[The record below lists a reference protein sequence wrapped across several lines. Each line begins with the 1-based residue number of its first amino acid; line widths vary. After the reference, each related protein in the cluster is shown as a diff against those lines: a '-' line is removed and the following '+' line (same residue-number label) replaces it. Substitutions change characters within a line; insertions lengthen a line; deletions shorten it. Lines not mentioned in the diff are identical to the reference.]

1 MFTFFR
7 MIIIALLLNSFL
19 IADVDTCPGNT
30 LSNLNNA
37 TTLSS
42 QSVSSS
48 LGSQTAHYFS
58 FTPSIG
64 GLLSVDLRTYGRWGT
79 QYNNS
84 LFILTDN
91 CSTYRVTDNLDNS
104 SKTLSYS
111 LHAGQQAII
120 AIYNRNRYSSISYD
134 ATFTFSPDTPPIMRD
149 IPNQTANIGEAFP
162 TLYISHYVTQT
173 NGDPILSYKLLGSL
187 PSGLSFDTSSGILSG
202 TPIGTGTFN
211 LSITATD
218 KDGESNVDSF
228 SITVTPG
235 KPPIMNPIP
244 NQTGTQN
251 KAFTTLFV
259 SNYVTQTNGDPILSY
274 SLSGSLPSGLVFNET
289 TGTLSGTP
297 TQIGT
302 FSLSVSATDK
312 DGTSNAVS
320 FLLTIEQFQ
329 ITSIGGRNFELR
341 EQQSIFGDV
350 KVIGNTV
357 LCLKDNQGNCTESST
372 GVSNADVNLQK
383 VSNSSSFLAIPEGST
398 ITYARIYW
406 QGRKAATDNNVSWD
420 ETSQNDAG
428 KIELKKEDG
437 TYTELTAD
445 IKDFSSTSVGTIYS
459 PRYVRTYSA
468 SADASSVVTG
478 GGRYYVN
485 PSTFYTNT
493 GKTSSLSPSD
503 GLGNYGAWV
512 LVVIYQNPNDTKARN
527 ITIFDGY
534 KTVESDGENVNITA
548 NGFLTPKSGLVDS
561 HTYVF
566 AAEGDKY
573 LEKNGDV
580 IKMAGTTYNTTLQE
594 LGTFDSRIDID
605 TDPQR
610 IPKLTN
616 NNGIDIQQYNTG
628 TTSGALGIIT
638 TNETGAKFQFTSD
651 QDTYFPSLIVF
662 STELYLPKLCYD
674 YSIKQDGQYLYI
686 DRATNQ
692 IARIDSKVST
702 SDLDIGV
709 YLVNQEADIK
719 ARGIAIKSDVN
730 DTKFDMNNNISTSN
744 VNGSVLIDRGAPSY
758 SSTLCPYDPNGDNET
773 TNNGC
778 TNGHDIRKGLGT
790 LDAGD
795 YIYMNYTLTPQNLNG
810 VISDVN
816 ETLGLSLKYYIIANG
831 EKVIYPDY
839 TLGSANVPLCEPTAQ
854 YTPRWG
860 QFNVVESGS
869 IKNNI
874 GTQVAGKPF
883 QTSVIFD
890 STPETGT
897 NDAPISDLNT
907 TVLVEVI
914 DLDSY
919 GDINASCANPASSL
933 STPIFVPLN
942 FSPSKYQTQ
951 IPIQTNQYYNFAV
964 KNAAYRIWYFTRA
977 NDILIQDWNASTS
990 NSNKTLNS
998 ISGLYDSSVHLL
1010 CDRDCADPT
1019 STGCFECIKGN
1030 YAKALCS
1037 RDNFSVRPES
1047 FNIHVF
1053 DINQTANATIQDATK
1068 KDLSVKFDYTPNFV
1082 TPLKPIRLATGYD
1095 YRFDV
1100 NATSHDSYVSA
1111 TKGYTRYFTTSHA
1124 ADYNAS
1130 LIWNPPVGFDNT
1142 QCNDINSKIQDFY
1155 MANGQMINTHSK
1167 EAQVG
1172 EYKLN
1177 MFDKTWTSV
1186 DYDASKLTH
1195 HIAADGFD
1203 AGIMDCDISSTQTDP
1218 SGSNK
1223 VGCLISSDHNNTSAH
1238 HYYHDINI
1246 ILKPYHFDIP
1256 TITFNSFRYIAN
1268 VDDNDSNDMSTKY
1281 IGLII
1286 PRGFDDISI
1295 PSNYVSGCYAD
1306 DINITF
1312 KGNIE
1317 KRANSFK
1324 LRFIDYNS
1332 TNKVIDDF
1340 TRDINNSADN
1350 NFSDLN
1356 ISRFHFRK
1364 DNNGTMDINISM
1376 NYERNISI
1384 AINPFKIEYQRVDVN
1399 CTNSS
1404 DCQINANLAQDWN
1417 ITGSNDFT
1425 DINITYYYG
1434 RVHAP
1439 EYTFNVNPANARV
1452 YYEVYCK
1459 DCNRADYNLTDKNE
1473 SVDSIYW
1480 YQNPLHVNNTFGEY
1494 NATFPFIQAQLG
1506 GLTPN
1511 ATDLNTTTLTVTT
1524 TLPHTNRIILYPN
1537 SWLIYNPA
1545 NSLATTSDFLVHF
1558 LSQGTWGG
1566 EGSVKE
1572 DNTVSTGR
1580 FVQKDNNITQVQR
1593 RLDW

>member
-1 MFTFFR
+1 MFTFLRVILITF
-7 MIIIALLLNSFL
+7 LLNSFL
-19 IADVDTCPGNT
+19 IADVSTCPGNI

-37 TTLSS
+37 TTLRS

-48 LGSQTAHYFS
+48 LGSQTANYFY
-58 FTPSIG
+58 FTPSVD
-64 GLLSVDLRTYGRWGT
+64 GLLSVNLQTSGGKT
-79 QYNNS
+79 S
-84 LFILTDN
+84 LYILTDN
-91 CSTYRVTDNLDNS
+91 CSTYRVADTTYNS

-120 AIYNRNRYSSISYD
+120 AIYNRYHYFSISYD
-134 ATFTFSPDTPPIMRD
+134 ATFIFKPNTPPIMGD
-149 IPNQTANIGEAFP
+149 VPNQTANRGEAFP
-162 TLYISHYVTQT
+162 TLDISHYVTQT
-173 NGDPILSYKLLGSL
+173 DGDPILSYKLLGSL
-187 PSGLSFDTSSGILSG
+187 PSGLNFDIPSGVLSG
-202 TPIGTGTFN
+202 TPVGDGTFE
-211 LSITATD
+211 LSVSATD

-235 KPPIMNPIP
+235 TPPIMNPIP

-259 SNYVTQTNGDPILSY
+259 SDYVTKTNGDPILSY
-274 SLSGSLPSGLVFNET
+274 SLSGSLPSGLTFNKT

-312 DGTSNAVS
+312 DGESNVVS
-320 FLLTIEQFQ
+320 FNLTIKRFE
-329 ITSIGGRNFELR
+329 IISTEERNFELR

-357 LCLKDNQGNCTESST
+357 LCLKDDHGNCTESDAN
-372 GVSNADVNLQK
+372 VSNAEVNLQK
-383 VSNSSSFLAIPEGST
+383 ASNSSSYLDIPEGST

-406 QGRKAATDNNVSWD
+406 QGRKKATSTEDAWD
-420 ETSQNDAG
+420 KTSQNEAG
-428 KIELKKEDG
+428 KIELKKEGG
-437 TYTELTAD
+437 TYTQLTAD
-445 IKDFSSTSVGTIYS
+445 IKDFYSTNSDDN
-459 PRYVRTYSA
+459 YVRTYSA

-478 GGRYYVN
+478 GGRYYVD
-485 PSTFYTNT
+485 PATFYTNT
-493 GKTSSLSPSD
+493 GKTYPTD

-512 LVVIYQNPNDTKARN
+512 LVVIYENPNDAKARN

-534 KTVESDGENVNITA
+534 KTVKKGTDIDITA

-566 AAEGDKY
+566 AGEGDKY
-573 LEKNGDV
+573 LAGDV
-580 IKMAGTTYNTTLQE
+580 IKMAGATQNTE
-594 LGTFDSRIDID
+594 IKVLGTFDSRID

-610 IPKLTN
+610 IPNLTN

-628 TTSGALGIIT
+628 TTSGASGIIT

-686 DRATNQ
+686 DRTSNQ
-692 IARIDSKVST
+692 VARINSKIST

-719 ARGIAIKSDVN
+719 AMGIAIKSDVN
-730 DTKFDMNNNISTSN
+730 DTKFDMNNHISTSN
-744 VNGSVLIDRGAPSY
+744 VNGSVLIDRGTPSY

-810 VISDVN
+810 VIADIN
-816 ETLGLSLKYYIIANG
+816 ETLGLSLRYYIMANG

-839 TLGSANVPLCEPTAQ
+839 ALGSANVPLCEPTAQ

-860 QFNVVESGS
+860 KFNVVESGS
-869 IKNNI
+869 VKNNI
-874 GTQVAGKPF
+874 DTQVAGKPF
-883 QTSVIFD
+883 QASVIFD
-890 STPETGT
+890 STPTTGT

-942 FSPSKYQTQ
+942 FSPSHYQTQ
-951 IPIQTNQYYNFAV
+951 IPIQNNQYYNFAV
-964 KNAAYRIWYFTRA
+964 KNAAYRVWYFTKG
-977 NDILIQDWNASTS
+977 NDILIQDWSALTS
-990 NSNKTLNS
+990 DSSKTLNS
-998 ISGLYDSSVHLL
+998 ISGLYDSSVHVL
-1010 CDRDCADPT
+1010 CAQDCANPS
-1019 STGCFECIKGN
+1019 STECFECIKGN

-1068 KDLSVKFDYTPNFV
+1068 EDLSVKFDYTPNFT
-1082 TPLKPIRLATGYD
+1082 TPLRPIRLATGYD

-1100 NATSHDSYVSA
+1100 NATNHVSYISA

-1124 ADYNAS
+1124 ADYSAQ
-1130 LIWNPPVGFDNT
+1130 LIWNPPVGFDST
-1142 QCNDINSKIQDFY
+1142 KCNDINNKIQDFY
-1155 MANGQMINTHSK
+1155 MANGKMINTRSK

-1172 EYKLN
+1172 EYRLN
-1177 MFDKTWTSV
+1177 MIDRTWTSV

-1195 HIAADGFD
+1195 HTTADGFD
-1203 AGIMDCDISSTQTDP
+1203 AGTTDCDVSSTQTDP

-1223 VGCLISSDHNNTSAH
+1223 VGCLISSDHTNTSAN

-1246 ILKPYHFDIP
+1246 TLKPYRFDIP
-1256 TITFNSFRYIAN
+1256 AIAFNSFRYTAN

-1281 IGLII
+1281 IGNIT
-1286 PRGFDDISI
+1286 PRGFDDSV
-1295 PSNYVSGCYAD
+1295 PSNYVSGCYAN

-1332 TNKVIDDF
+1332 TNHVMDDF

-1384 AINPFKIEYQRVDVN
+1384 ATNPFKIEYQKVDVN
-1399 CTNSS
+1399 CTKSS
-1404 DCQINANLAQDWN
+1404 DCQINANLVQDWN

-1425 DINITYYYG
+1425 DRNVTYYYG

-1494 NATFPFIQAQLG
+1494 NATLPFIQAQLG

-1511 ATDLNTTTLTVTT
+1511 AIDLNTTTLTVTG
-1524 TLPHTNRIILYPN
+1524 TLPHTNRIILYPDP
-1537 SWLIYNPA
+1537 WLIYNRF
-1545 NSLATTSDFLVHF
+1545 NSLANTSEFIVKF
-1558 LSQGTWGG
+1558 STQGTWGG

-1580 FVQKDNNITQVQR
+1580 FVQKDNNITRVQR